1 MQPQEK
7 KKKIQYLRL
16 THLLCPM
23 FEGSSFQDVMDKF
36 LFMER
41 QTLSRGGR
49 KKKGNRPT
57 VEKSGGPKNSRGIFF
72 GFKNIYIFR
81 FPQGKEKKR
90 KKGIL
95 LTQKRSHSIGAR
107 EREPGRPMDIILKK
121 KKAPYGL
128 FWL

>member
-1 MQPQEK
+1 
-7 KKKIQYLRL
+7 
-16 THLLCPM
+16 M

-49 KKKGNRPT
+49 KKEKGNRPT

-72 GFKNIYIFR
+72 GFNNIYIFR

-90 KKGIL
+90 KKGHIID
-95 LTQKRSHSIGAR
+95 TEKVAFHRRAR
-107 EREPGRPMDIILKK
+107 ARAWTAHGYYPEEKESTLWSFLALRLRL
-121 KKAPYGL
+121 
-128 FWL
+128 